1 MYRKVTQGTLLVS
14 LLLNGLFLFMLTQ
27 SDVARAPEVSE
38 ANMQEEETVASET
51 EIFESGHTY
60 PLMRIV
66 DGDTII
72 VGFENATEYVRL
84 IGINAPELNDPGGTQ
99 CYAQESSTHLQ
110 EIARTGLV
118 VLHFDET
125 QGMRDSYGR
134 LLAYVEL
141 PEGGDLGEQMLRDG
155 YAREYTYNATYA
167 RQSAYIAA
175 EQSAT
180 EEGRGL
186 WAEDVCQ

>member
-1 MYRKVTQGTLLVS
+1 MYRKITQGALLIS
-14 LLLNGLFLFMLTQ
+14 LLLNGLFLFLFTQ
-27 SDVARAPEVSE
+27 DEAVRAPESSE
-38 ANMQEEETVASET
+38 AAVQEEKTTST
-51 EIFESGHTY
+51 EAKVYESGVTY

-66 DGDTII
+66 DGDTLI
-72 VGFENATEYVRL
+72 VGFENTTEYVRL
-84 IGINAPELNDPGGTQ
+84 IGIDAPELNDPAGTQ
-99 CYAQESSTHLQ
+99 CYAQESTAHLQ

-141 PEGGDLGEQMLRDG
+141 PEGGDLGEQMLADG
-155 YAREYTYNATYA
+155 YAREYTYHAAYA
-167 RQSAYIAA
+167 RQGTYTAA
-175 EQSAT
+175 EQLAT